1 MTKSERTRQFIIE
14 QSAAIINKKGVAGTA
29 ISDLMEAT
37 KLAKGGI
44 YGNFESKEEICTEAF
59 DYLTSTVGRGL
70 DQAIAAKQTAR
81 EKLFA
86 LLDYYHDN
94 LAAGETGGCPLLN
107 FGTEA
112 DDTNPELKQR
122 VAKAIKR
129 SQLRMSKLIEDGQTA
144 GEFSKRTDASLFA
157 LKMFAMIEGA
167 IFASRVTNSKTMMK
181 SVVDILKKEIDAL

>member
-44 YGNFESKEEICTEAF
+44 YGNFENKDEICVEAF
-59 DYLTSTVGRGL
+59 DYLTSQVGRGL
-70 DQAIAAKQTAR
+70 DNVISAQHTAR

-86 LLDYYHDN
+86 LLDYYNDN
-94 LAAGETGGCPLLN
+94 LASSETGCPLLN

-122 VAKAIKR
+122 VAKGIKR
-129 SQLRMSKLIEDGQTA
+129 SQQRMLKLIEEGQAA
-144 GEFSKRTDASLFA
+144 GDFNKRTDASLFA
-157 LKMFAMIEGA
+157 LKMFTMIEGA
-167 IFASRVTNSKTMMK
+167 IFASRVTNNKGLMK
-181 SVVDILKKEIDAL
+181 SVVDMLKKEIDAL

>member
-14 QSAAIINKKGVAGTA
+14 QSASIINKKGVAGTA

-44 YGNFESKEEICTEAF
+44 YGNFETKDEICIEAF
-59 DYLTSTVGRGL
+59 DYLTGIVARGL
-70 DQAIAAKQTAR
+70 DSAIAAKRTAR
-81 EKLFA
+81 EKLFT
-86 LLDYYHDN
+86 LLDYYNDN
-94 LAAGETGGCPLLN
+94 LASGEVGGCPLLN

-129 SQLRMSKLIEDGQTA
+129 SQQRITKLIEEGQAA
-144 GEFSKRTDASLFA
+144 GEFNKRTDASLFA
-157 LKMFAMIEGA
+157 LKMFTMIEGA
-167 IFASRVTNSKTMMK
+167 IFASRVTSNKALMK
-181 SVVDILKKEIDAL
+181 SIVDILKKEIDAL

>member
-44 YGNFESKEEICTEAF
+44 YGNFENKEEICVEAF
-59 DYLTSTVGRGL
+59 DYLTGMVARGL
-70 DQAIAAKQTAR
+70 DSAIANKQTAR

-94 LAAGETGGCPLLN
+94 LASSETGGCPLLN

-122 VAKAIKR
+122 VAKGIKR
-129 SQLRMSKLIEDGQTA
+129 SQQRMLKLIEEGQAA
-144 GEFSKRTDASLFA
+144 GDFSKRTDASLFA
-157 LKMFAMIEGA
+157 LKMFTMIEGA
-167 IFASRVTNSKTMMK
+167 IFASRVTNNKALMK
-181 SVVDILKKEIDAL
+181 SVVDMLKKEIDAL

>member
-14 QSAAIINKKGVAGTA
+14 QSASIINKKGVAGTA

-44 YGNFESKEEICTEAF
+44 YGNFENKDEICMEAF
-59 DYLTSTVGRGL
+59 DYLTGIVGRGL
-70 DQAIAAKQTAR
+70 DSAIAAKQTAR

-86 LLDYYHDN
+86 LLEYYNDN
-94 LAAGETGGCPLLN
+94 LASGEVGGCPLLN

-129 SQLRMSKLIEDGQTA
+129 SQQRMMRLVEEGQAA
-144 GEFSKRTDASLFA
+144 GEFNKRTDASLFA
-157 LKMFAMIEGA
+157 LKMFTMIEGA
-167 IFASRVTNSKTMMK
+167 IFASRVTNSKALMR
-181 SVVDILKKEIDAL
+181 SVVDILQKEIDSL

>member
-44 YGNFESKEEICTEAF
+44 YGNFENKDEICVEAF
-59 DYLTSTVGRGL
+59 DYLTAQVARGL
-70 DQAIAAKQTAR
+70 DNAIAPKQTAR

-86 LLDYYHDN
+86 LLDYYHDH
-94 LAAGETGGCPLLN
+94 LATSETGGCPLLN

-122 VAKAIKR
+122 VAKGIKR
-129 SQLRMSKLIEDGQTA
+129 SQQRMTKLIEEGQAT
-144 GEFSKRTDASLFA
+144 GDFNKRTDASLFA
-157 LKMFAMIEGA
+157 LKMFTMIEGA
-167 IFASRVTNSKTMMK
+167 IFASRVTNNKAMMK
-181 SVVDILKKEIDAL
+181 SVVDMLKKEIDAL

>member
-44 YGNFESKEEICTEAF
+44 YGNFENKDEICVEAF
-59 DYLTSTVGRGL
+59 DYLTGIVARGL
-70 DQAIAAKQTAR
+70 DSAIANKQTAH

-86 LLDYYHDN
+86 LLDYYNDN
-94 LAAGETGGCPLLN
+94 LASGEAGGCPLLN

-122 VAKAIKR
+122 VAKGIKR
-129 SQLRMSKLIEDGQTA
+129 SQQRMMKLIEEGQAA
-144 GEFSKRTDASLFA
+144 GEFNKRTDASLFA
-157 LKMFAMIEGA
+157 LKMFTMIEGA
-167 IFASRVTNSKTMMK
+167 IFASRVTGSKALMK
-181 SVVDILKKEIDAL
+181 SIVDMLKKEIDAL